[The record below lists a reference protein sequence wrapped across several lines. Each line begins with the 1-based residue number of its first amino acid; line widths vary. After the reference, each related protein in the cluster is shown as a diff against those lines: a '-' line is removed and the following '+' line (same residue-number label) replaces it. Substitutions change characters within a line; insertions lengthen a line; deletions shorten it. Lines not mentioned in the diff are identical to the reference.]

1 MKGLLRLVNVL
12 VLVMVVASPLAVG
25 NSAPVAKAQD
35 DTFTL
40 AWIPKSLNNPV
51 FELGRDGCMKAAE
64 EMSGLYEG
72 VEVECLYLGSVNSD
86 MAEQARVIE
95 DAISQGVDAIGVSCN
110 DPDGCVDPINAAIDA
125 GIPVMTWDSDSP
137 DSNRLTYLGVDN
149 YTGGVA
155 AANLLIKEMGTSG
168 KVALL
173 TGVPGAFNLE
183 ERIRGFKDGIAGT
196 DIEIVATVACNDDI
210 NLGVQV
216 VEETM
221 LANPDLNGWFFV
233 GLWPVFAGQGAMP
246 LFEEAALNNGLKAV
260 AFDTLPV
267 ELEWVQDG
275 LLHGLVGQKYWGWGY
290 DTVYMLYDHV
300 MNGTTFP
307 SWTDSGMDI
316 VSINNVEAMAA
327 AWENA
332 DFTQPLPPAYPPED
346 GKFTL
351 AWIPKSLNNPV
362 FELGRDGCMKAAEE
376 MSGLYEGVEVE
387 CLYLG
392 SVNSDMAE
400 QARVIEDAIS
410 QGVDAIG
417 VSCNDPDGCVDPIN
431 AAIDAGIQVMTWDS
445 DSPDSNR
452 FTYLGVDNYTGGWA
466 AGELLVK
473 AMGEEGK
480 VALLTGVP
488 GAFNLE
494 ERIRGFKDYVAQYPG
509 IEIVATVACND
520 DINLGVQV
528 VEETMLANPD
538 LNGWFFVGL
547 WPVFAGQGAMPL
559 FEEAALNNGLK
570 AVAFDTLPVE
580 LEWVQ
585 DGLLH
590 GLVGQKYWGWGYDTL
605 HMAFSHALNL
615 YPYPDWSDSGMDI
628 VTINNVD
635 AMAQAWETSDF
646 TQPLPPAFPE
656 E

>member
-1 MKGLLRLVNVL
+1 MKILLRLVSVL
-12 VLVMVVASPLAVG
+12 VLVAIALPPLSGSTAP
-25 NSAPVAKAQD
+25 APVASAQD
-35 DTFTL
+35 DTITI
-40 AWIPKSLNNPV
+40 AWIPKALNNPV

-64 EMSGLYEG
+64 ELTASTGKT
-72 VEVECLYLGSVNSD
+72 VECLYMGSVASD

-110 DPDGCVDPINAAIDA
+110 DPDGCVDPINSAIAA

-137 DSNRLTYLGVDN
+137 NSNRITYLGVDN

-155 AANLLIKEMGTSG
+155 AANLLMREMGTSG

-196 DIEIVATVACNDDI
+196 DIEIVTTVACNDDI

-221 LANPDLNGWFFV
+221 LAYPDLNGWFFV
-233 GLWPVFAGQGAMP
+233 GLWPVFAGRGAMP
-246 LFEEAALNNGLKAV
+246 LFEDAVLNNNMKAV

-290 DTVYMLYDHV
+290 DTVYMLYDHLV
-300 MNGTTFP
+300 NGTTFP

-316 VSINNVEAMAA
+316 VTINNVDAMAE
-327 AWENA
+327 AWA
-332 DFTQPLPPAYPPED
+332 TSDFTKPLPLAYPPED
-346 GKFTL
+346 GKFTI
-351 AWIPKSLNNPV
+351 AWIPKALNNPV
-362 FELGRDGCMKAAEE
+362 FELGRDGCMKAAEDA
-376 MSGLYEGVEVE
+376 SAQYGIEVE
-387 CLYLG
+387 CLYMG
-392 SVNSDMAE
+392 SVASDMAE
-400 QARVIEDAIS
+400 QARVIEDAVS

-431 AAIDAGIQVMTWDS
+431 SAVAAGIPVMTWDS
-445 DSPDSNR
+445 DSPSSNR

-509 IEIVATVACND
+509 IEIVTTVACND

-528 VEETMLANPD
+528 VEETMLAYPD

-547 WPVFAGQGAMPL
+547 WPIFAGRGAMPL
-559 FEEAALNNGLK
+559 FEDAVLNGNLK

-590 GLVGQKYWGWGYDTL
+590 GLVGQKYWGWGYDTVF
-605 HMAFSHALNL
+605 MALNHVANL
-615 YPYPDWSDSGMDI
+615 YPYPDWTDSGMDI
-628 VTINNVD
+628 VTIHNVD
-635 AMAQAWETSDF
+635 AMAEAWATSDF
-646 TQPLPPAFPE
+646 TKPLPPAFPE
-656 E
+656 